1 MVRVRASR
9 VNFSFESS
17 IHGTKN
23 VCREDLVSAA
33 VVQSPPRRVAL
44 PHESEVVAEDGVREQ

>member
-9 VNFSFESS
+9 VNCSFEHS

-33 VVQSPPRRVAL
+33 VVQWPSRRVAL

>member
-1 MVRVRASR
+1 MARVRASR
-9 VNFSFESS
+9 VNCSFESS
-17 IHGTKN
+17 IHGTKI

-44 PHESEVVAEDGVREQ
+44 PHESEVVAEDGVREH